1 MIANSAV
8 QTQQGA
14 VSVARSNAR
23 VAVLLSTFNG
33 APFLREQLDSLT
45 QQTHQNWV
53 IFASDDGSSDATLAI
68 LSEYQQNLGQDRLVI
83 FAGPRKGFSANFLS
97 LLKRPELDA
106 DYYAYCDQDDIWE
119 ADKLERGV
127 RWCETVT
134 TTQPALFCG
143 RTRLI
148 DEAGR
153 PIGYSPLFSEP
164 PSFRNALVQSIAGGN
179 TMLFNAAARALLMKT
194 HDGDQIISHD
204 WWTYLVVAGCGGIV
218 HYESIPTID
227 YRQHG
232 RNLIGSNSGFKDR
245 IVRLRKLLAGTF
257 KDWND
262 ANLKAMRAVQGQLSN
277 DSQQALALFEQARKS
292 TLFKRLFLISRSGV
306 YRQTLLGNLGLTAA
320 AILQRL

>member
-33 APFLREQLDSLT
+33 APFLREQLDLLT

-106 DYYAYCDQDDIWE
+106 HYYAYCDQDDIWE

-262 ANLKAMRAVQGQLSN
+262 ANLKAMRAVQGQMSN